1 MHFKFLTSI
10 ALLTLLVGVALA
22 WRSTSINSQSPKP
35 AAIKVLINQLPAKDG
50 VIPIEI
56 VQPVVSSSAP
66 NRLDDFT
73 YIIRNNSAKPIIAT
87 AVIKTITY
95 EEGGTLYADSRYSM
109 MDGAFHP
116 DMGSAKLFQAGT
128 QMSMESSGPLSFNEG
143 VVIKEIALRVDY
155 ALYDDNTAYGSGGEG
170 ERRINAMREGA
181 RKYKAWLRQKYS
193 RGGKSLATIFPLMQ
207 ARGVPDEIKL
217 NSDETMGAD
226 SYRLHLLRTLQ
237 TRGAADVER
246 YFRPDQ

>member
-1 MHFKFLTSI
+1 MRSKFLTSI
-10 ALLTLLVGVALA
+10 ALLTVLVGVALA
-22 WRSTSINSQSPKP
+22 WRGSTINSQSPKP
-35 AAIKVLINQLPAKDG
+35 AAIKVLINQLPAKDE

-109 MDGAFHP
+109 MDRAFHP
-116 DMGSAKLFQAGT
+116 DMGSAKLFQPGT
-128 QMSMESSGPLSFNEG
+128 QMSMESPGPLSFNEG
-143 VVIKEIALRVDY
+143 VVIKEITLKVDY
-155 ALYDDNTAYGSGGEG
+155 ASYDDNTAYGPGGEG

-181 RKYKAWLRQKYS
+181 RKYKTWLRQKYS
-193 RGGKSLATIFPLMQ
+193 RGGKSLAVILPVMQ
-207 ARGVPDEIKL
+207 APGVPQELKL
-217 NSDETMGAD
+217 ELDQTLGAD
-226 SYRLHLLRTLQ
+226 RYRLYLLNTLQ
-237 TRGAADVER
+237 TRGAAEVER
-246 YFRPDQ
+246 YFKPDQ